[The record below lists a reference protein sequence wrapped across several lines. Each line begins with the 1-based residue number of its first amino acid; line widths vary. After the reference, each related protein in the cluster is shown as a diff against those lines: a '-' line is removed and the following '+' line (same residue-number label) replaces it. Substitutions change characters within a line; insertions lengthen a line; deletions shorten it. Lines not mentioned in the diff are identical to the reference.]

1 MGKLSIEKKS
11 GIKESLK
18 AGKSVCDVSSKF
30 GISKSTVHRMGRTI
44 NSTVMKSKG
53 CCPIK
58 LLPQTKR
65 SIVRMMA
72 HGKHKTA

>member
-18 AGKSVCDVSSKF
+18 AGQSVCEVSSKF
-30 GISKSTVHRMGRTI
+30 GISKST
-44 NSTVMKSKG
+44 
-53 CCPIK
+53 
-58 LLPQTKR
+58 TK

-72 HGKHKTA
+72 HGKHKTAVSIRDQLELD